1 MLQEH
6 RLSDKAPVSDLIH
19 EPAHEA
25 VSVDAVE
32 QDAGLVVRRAAV
44 VRLQQHQ
51 VTARIP
57 ATHALTIMRGTHLR
71 RGQQGGSLAH
81 GVLSVQHE
89 VVRTGAERYATVR
102 VLSRSDGPQEK
113 EEKEEVGGGGWKHFQ
128 VLSSECSTAK
138 ENNQNRLDFSYVV
151 TKQRVRER

>member
-6 RLSDKAPVSDLIH
+6 RLSDKAPVSDLID

-44 VRLQQHQ
+44 MRLQQHQ
-51 VTARIP
+51 VTAWVL
-57 ATHALTIMRGTHLR
+57 ATHALTIMHGTHMC

-81 GVLSVQHE
+81 GVLGVQHE
-89 VVRTGAERYATVR
+89 VVCTGTERYATVR
-102 VLSRSDGPQEK
+102 VLSRPGGPQEK
-113 EEKEEVGGGGWKHFQ
+113 EEKKEVGRGGWRHSQ
-128 VLSSECSTAK
+128 VHRVKEAGRKRITASSWVSKLCSESSTQK
-138 ENNQNRLDFSYVV
+138 
-151 TKQRVRER
+151 

>member
-6 RLSDKAPVSDLIH
+6 RLSDKAPISDLIH

-44 VRLQQHQ
+44 TRLQQHQ
-51 VTARIP
+51 VTARVLT
-57 ATHALTIMRGTHLR
+57 THALTNMRGTHVR

-81 GVLSVQHE
+81 GVLGVQHE
-89 VVRTGAERYATVR
+89 VFCTGAERYATV
-102 VLSRSDGPQEK
+102 LSRPSGPQEK
-113 EEKEEVGGGGWKHFQ
+113 EENEEVGRGGLRHSQ
-128 VLSSECSTAK
+128 E
-138 ENNQNRLDFSYVV
+138 
-151 TKQRVRER
+151 QRVKEARRKRITAS